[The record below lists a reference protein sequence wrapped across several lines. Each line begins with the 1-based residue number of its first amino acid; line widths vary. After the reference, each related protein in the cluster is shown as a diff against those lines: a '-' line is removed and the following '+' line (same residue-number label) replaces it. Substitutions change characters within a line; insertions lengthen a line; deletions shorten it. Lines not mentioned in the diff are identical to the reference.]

1 MSILLIMDFSEYQ
14 KEAKKTIQK
23 YNADETS
30 NIVIP
35 YLGIIGEAGS
45 VVSELKKRLRD
56 GKSYSNFKNKLKEEL
71 GDVLWYISAIASQNG
86 ISLEDIAQEN
96 IKKIEDRFVED
107 SCAIYKDFDKDYP
120 EEESLPEEFQVAF
133 IPFESEGK
141 NLVKIVDY
149 KTKELIGDP
158 LSDNNYED
166 DGYRFHDIFH
176 YGYLANLGWSPVV
189 RKLLKRKRKSNPE
202 IDENEDGARA
212 QIIEEIVSLLI
223 YSESKNHQLLKYS
236 KNIDTTLLGLVQRLV
251 KTLEVKECTAKQW
264 ETAILNS
271 YKVFNELIENNGG
284 RVLVSKK
291 NRRLIYL
298 GKN

>member
-1 MSILLIMDFSEYQ
+1 MDFSEYQ
-14 KEAKKTIQK
+14 EEAKKTIQK

-56 GKSYSNFKNKLKEEL
+56 GNSYSNFKNKLKEEL
-71 GDVLWYISAIASQNG
+71 GDVLWYVSAIASQND
-86 ISLEDIAQEN
+86 ISLEDIAKEN
-96 IKKIEDRFVED
+96 VSKIIDRFTED
-107 SCAIYKDFDKDYP
+107 SQAIYTNYDKDYP
-120 EEESLPEEFQVAF
+120 DEESLPDEFEVAF
-133 IPFESEGK
+133 IPFTEGERS
-141 NLVKIVDY
+141 LVKIIDY

-158 LSDNNYED
+158 LTDNNYED

-176 YGYLANLGWSPVV
+176 FGYLANLGWSPVI

-236 KNIDTTLLGLVQRLV
+236 KNIDTGLLKLVQRLV
-251 KTLEVKECTAKQW
+251 KTLEVRDCTAKQW

-271 YKVFNELIENNGG
+271 YKVFNELIENDGG
-284 RVLVSKK
+284 RVMVSKK
-291 NRRLIYL
+291 NRRLTYL